1 VPVSVPVRRKA
12 SAAWLNRPCPNL
24 SNTNNTEKTIT
35 SGFNVSLARLVVEKL
50 QTGQVAATCARF
62 WGFVETC
69 SQAELGAGLCSLAVP
84 TCSRQ
89 VFLPSYVGFSFENS
103 ALVRCSGCRS
113 LLAAPFNLRNM
124 PGAVGTHGS
133 RFTAGRVKRL
143 LQTNDEVGHMAAS
156 VPVLVGHAT
165 EHFLRDLSLQA
176 LAYAKESGATT
187 ITSSLLRYTVEKEPR
202 FQFLR
207 PLFAKV
213 PPLTEKELQ
222 EMSRNR
228 DSRSRVNHSERRPRA
243 KRKTTAG
250 TGTGKRGGAAPRRT
264 KPAGATTADAS
275 HETEEDT
282 PETGSALATEA
293 PAPEVALQV
302 AAEEE
307 SRMPL
312 ASSSSGAGAATADAS
327 AKAGAWHILEEDYDV
342 EE

>member
-1 VPVSVPVRRKA
+1 
-12 SAAWLNRPCPNL
+12 
-24 SNTNNTEKTIT
+24 
-35 SGFNVSLARLVVEKL
+35 
-50 QTGQVAATCARF
+50 
-62 WGFVETC
+62 
-69 SQAELGAGLCSLAVP
+69 
-84 TCSRQ
+84 
-89 VFLPSYVGFSFENS
+89 
-103 ALVRCSGCRS
+103 
-113 LLAAPFNLRNM
+113 M

-228 DSRSRVNHSERRPRA
+228 DSRSRVKHSERRPRA

-275 HETEEDT
+275 HETGEDT